1 MFQKN
6 IQLVEAEKVA
16 NRFCWRNVHSFLG
29 LLPVCGFGWAGLV
42 AAWAL
47 LQPQCPGSAHWRP
60 LSRGARALGHLGF
73 SSGSSLAPSTGSV
86 AVAQK
91 LSCSMARGI
100 SPDQGSNPHLLH
112 WQVNSL
118 PLSHQG
124 SPNVFLNNTVTWFKT
139 QDTKGYF
146 SLLFS
151 SHPMLLPISNQF
163 LVQECT
169 TDKYFQ

>member
-1 MFQKN
+1 MAF
-6 IQLVEAEKVA
+6 ICV
-16 NRFCWRNVHSFLG
+16 W
-29 LLPVCGFGWAGLV
+29 FGWAGS
-42 AAWAL
+42 AL
-47 LQPQCPGSAHWRP
+47 PRGLFSSCSAQASLTGG
-60 LSRGARALGHLGF
+60 LSCRGARALGHLAF
-73 SSGSSLAPSTGSV
+73 SSGSSLAPSTGPV
-86 AVAQK
+86 IVAQK
-91 LSCSMARGI
+91 LSCSMALGI

-112 WQVNSL
+112 WLVNSL